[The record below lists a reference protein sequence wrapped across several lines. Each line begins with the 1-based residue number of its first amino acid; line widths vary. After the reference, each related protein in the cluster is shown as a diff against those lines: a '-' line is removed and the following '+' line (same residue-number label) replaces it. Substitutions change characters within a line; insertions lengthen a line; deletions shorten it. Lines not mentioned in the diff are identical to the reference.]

1 MDLNIR
7 KSQPGDF
14 YFLEKLENESFP
26 LFQQSSRK
34 SIKHSLD
41 SAFQEVLIVE
51 SKACKKVTSVG
62 ALTLFKYKRALRIYS
77 IAVVAEYRNAGLGTF
92 MLNYVKKEAIE
103 NHYQK
108 ILIEVQSKNNELIEW
123 YKKKGFKE
131 SHTIADYYASGE
143 DAVKMELSLETEEVR
158 KKTTNII
165 VINQPHKWTFADVN
179 AKVISVKEY
188 ISNPVYQNSAD
199 MRVFNLCSSYKY
211 QSYGY
216 YVSLLAAARGHRVIP
231 SSVTLRDFKM
241 LNVIHSASYD
251 IDELIN
257 KALQKVKDDKFQL
270 KIYFGQTATKGFNAI
285 ANRLYQLFET
295 PLFEIE
301 FVKQEK
307 WIIKGIKVLTLNKLP
322 ESEIEVI
329 YEFARKYFSKR
340 RFNKTTLINYKYDIA
355 ILIDPEEETP
365 PSCKQALQKFKTAA
379 NRKGLYAEFIT
390 KNDFDKINEF
400 DALFIRETTNVNNH
414 TYEFSR
420 MAYAEGLVVI
430 DDPWSILRCS
440 NKIFQNEIFR
450 KHKILTP
457 QTVVFTKN
465 IFERKDLDDMNF
477 PLVLKQ
483 PDSAFSLGITK
494 VENKEEAFDAINQL
508 FKKSDMIVC
517 QEFLYSEFDWRIGV
531 LDNRPLFAC
540 KYYMSKGHWQI
551 YNWAG
556 EAEEYSGDSE
566 TVNIE
571 DVPEEVVKTALKAS
585 ALIGDGLYGVDLKLV
600 NDKVYVV
607 EVNDNPN
614 IDVDIEDYI
623 LKDNLYDQ
631 VIESIY
637 NRIEISKNIQKINFR
652 NK

>member
-14 YFLEKLENESFP
+14 YFLEKLEKESFP
-26 LFQQSSRK
+26 HFQQSSRK

-41 SAFQEVLIVE
+41 STFQEVLIVE
-51 SKACKKVTSVG
+51 AKEDQKVTSVG
-62 ALTLFKYKRALRIYS
+62 ALTLFKYKHALRIYS

-92 MLNYVKKEAIE
+92 MLNYVKNQAIE

-108 ILIEVQSKNNELIEW
+108 ILIEVQSKNSELIEW
-123 YKKKGFKE
+123 YKTKGFKE
-131 SHTIADYYASGE
+131 SHTLTDYYTSGE
-143 DAVKMELSLETEEVR
+143 DAIKMEWSVEAEEIR

-165 VINQPHKWTFADVN
+165 VINQPHKWTFTDVN

-188 ISNPVYQNSAD
+188 ISNPVYQNSTD

-241 LNVIHSASYD
+241 LNVIHSTSYD

-270 KIYFGQTATKGFNAI
+270 KIYFGQTATKGFSSI
-285 ANRLYQLFET
+285 ANRLYLLFET

-365 PSCKQALQKFKTAA
+365 PSCKRALQKFKAAA

-400 DALFIRETTNVNNH
+400 DALFIRETTNVNDH

-465 IFERKDLDDMNF
+465 IFEKKDLDDMNF

-494 VENKEEAFDAINQL
+494 VENKEEAADVINQL

-551 YNWAG
+551 YNWTG

-571 DVPEEVVKTALKAS
+571 DVPEEVIKTALKAA

-623 LKDNLYDQ
+623 LKDKLYDQ

-637 NRIEISKNIQKINFR
+637 NRIEILKNIQKINFR

>member
-7 KSQPGDF
+7 ESQPGDL
-14 YFLEKLENESFP
+14 YFLEKLENESFQH
-26 LFQQSSRK
+26 FQQSSRK
-34 SIKHSLD
+34 SIRHSLD
-41 SAFQEVLIVE
+41 SKFQEVLLVE
-51 SKACKKVTSVG
+51 KKEGEKSVSVG
-62 ALTLFKYKRALRIYS
+62 ALTLFKYKHALRIYS
-77 IAVVAEYRNAGLGTF
+77 IAVMPEYQNTGLGKF
-92 MLNYVKKEAIE
+92 MLNYAKNLAIE
-103 NHYQK
+103 KQYHK
-108 ILIEVQSKNNELIEW
+108 ILIEVQVANKKLIEW
-123 YKKKGFKE
+123 YKKQGFNVLY
-131 SHTIADYYASGE
+131 TIPDYYTRGE
-143 DAVKMELSLETEEVR
+143 DAVKMEYRTGTEVVR

-165 VINQPHKWTFADVN
+165 VINQPHKWTFTDVN

-188 ISNPVYQNSAD
+188 ISNPVYQNSTD

-241 LNVIHSASYD
+241 LNVIHSTSYD
-251 IDELIN
+251 IDEWIN
-257 KALQKVKDDKFQL
+257 KALEKIKDDKFQL
-270 KIYFGQTATKGFNAI
+270 KIYFGQTSTKGFNSI
-285 ANRLYQLFET
+285 ANRLYLMFET

-307 WIIKGIKVLTLNKLP
+307 WIIKGIKVLSLNKLP

-355 ILIDPEEETP
+355 ILVDPEEETP
-365 PSCKQALQKFKTAA
+365 PSCKRALQKFKTAA

-390 KNDFDKINEF
+390 KNDFDKLNEF
-400 DALFIRETTNVNNH
+400 DALFIRETTNVNDH

-465 IFERKDLDDMNF
+465 IFEKEDLEGMNF

-494 VENKEEAFDAINQL
+494 VENKDEAVDAINQL

-531 LDNRPLFAC
+531 LDNCPLFAC
-540 KYYMSKGHWQI
+540 KYFMSKGHWQI
-551 YNWAG
+551 YNWTG

-571 DVPEEVVKTALKAS
+571 EVPEEVVKTALKAA

-614 IDVDIEDYI
+614 IDADIEDYI
-623 LKDNLYDQ
+623 LKDTLYDQ
-631 VIESIY
+631 IIESIY